1 MMAGADSMA
10 PSQGVITVATDLR
23 VEADNRPGQLAAISE
38 ELGKVGV
45 NIEGFCAVATDGRGV
60 LHLLVEDASAAR
72 QALEGAGYAVLA
84 ERDALVLSDVEDRP
98 GYLGEVAGRLGNAN
112 VNIEVAY
119 LATTTRLVFGVS
131 DLDAARSAL

>member
-1 MMAGADSMA
+1 MVGADSTA
-10 PSQGVITVATDLR
+10 PSKGVMTVATDLR
-23 VEADNRPGQLAAISE
+23 VEADDRPGQLAAISG

-60 LHLLVEDASAAR
+60 LHLLVEDAGAAR
-72 QALEGAGYAVLA
+72 QALEGAGYAVSA
-84 ERDALVLSDVEDRP
+84 ERDALVLTDVEDRP
-98 GYLGEVAGRLGNAN
+98 GYLADVAGRLGNAN

-119 LATTTRLVFGVS
+119 LATTTRLVFGVD

>member
-1 MMAGADSMA
+1 MPTQMA

-119 LATTTRLVFGVS
+119 LATTTRLVFGVG